1 MLRPVPMVHECAR
14 QGCATLT
21 MGELC
26 LDHERE
32 AEAEA
37 SLRRRAERMLP
48 RLATASALVAA
59 AAAGALIR
67 SRLLR

>member
-1 MLRPVPMVHECAR
+1 MLRPVPMVHECVR
-14 QGCATLT
+14 EGCATLT
-21 MGELC
+21 MGQLC
-26 LDHERE
+26 LDHER
-32 AEAEA
+32 EAEA